1 MSPSISGATIPFDI
15 DADTDVLDCTYFN
28 ELQVGALKI
37 LKNST
42 KGGPVSQPGAVFSYD
57 GESVTDNGAGDEDP
71 EVGEV
76 CVSGVCVAR
85 GYVDRP
91 ELEAVKF
98 VPNPHP
104 EGGRLYRTGDLGR
117 RLPTGDLQYLGRL
130 DSLVK
135 IRGMPE
141 SGRALSLPG
150 QKLTIPAAGA
160 SSLEGY
166 WLVIEMVS
174 RPIQGQT
181 YSVTSHSQRSL
192 FGAIGSM

>member
-1 MSPSISGATIPFDI
+1 MLAFLIAATLQVSAGSGTEFPVTFTQDDAQWPVIVTANGVVSAGEDSLELRLRGFEIADQPANPSTIPYI
-15 DADTDVLDCTYFN
+15 
-28 ELQVGALKI
+28 
-37 LKNST
+37 
-42 KGGPVSQPGAVFSYD
+42 SYRVCLARKAA
-57 GESVTDNGAGDEDP
+57 ETPWETAGCSEM
-71 EVGEV
+71 
-76 CVSGVCVAR
+76 
-85 GYVDRP
+85 
-91 ELEAVKF
+91 
-98 VPNPHP
+98 
-104 EGGRLYRTGDLGR
+104 
-117 RLPTGDLQYLGRL
+117 
-130 DSLVK
+130 VK

>member
-1 MSPSISGATIPFDI
+1 MLAFLIAATLQVSAGSTNGIPVTFTQEDNQPPVVVSANGVLSAGSDSLVVRLSGVEVADQPANPSTIPYI
-15 DADTDVLDCTYFN
+15 
-28 ELQVGALKI
+28 
-37 LKNST
+37 
-42 KGGPVSQPGAVFSYD
+42 SYRVCLARKAA
-57 GESVTDNGAGDEDP
+57 ETPWETAGCSEM
-71 EVGEV
+71 
-76 CVSGVCVAR
+76 
-85 GYVDRP
+85 
-91 ELEAVKF
+91 
-98 VPNPHP
+98 
-104 EGGRLYRTGDLGR
+104 
-117 RLPTGDLQYLGRL
+117 
-130 DSLVK
+130 VK

-192 FGAIGSM
+192 FGAIGNM